1 MPSDRALLR
10 ANELADT
17 QKQRADEAER
27 VLRRVGLSWHD
38 FAQYDRCKPWVKKPW
53 HRQYGRTSIVGGY
66 VPSSKVSCP
75 DGSTLDAVV
84 KLVRRG
90 NGLLLAHRS
99 RLALDVYHA

>member
-1 MPSDRALLR
+1 MPTPMPSDRALLR

-53 HRQYGRTSIVGGY
+53 HRQYGRTSIVGEAT
-66 VPSSKVSCP
+66 C
-75 DGSTLDAVV
+75 LLR
-84 KLVRRG
+84 KLAARTG
-90 NGLLLAHRS
+90 APLTRS
-99 RLALDVYHA
+99 